1 MEKVPQFIIDNKD
14 EEIAIVEDTDLKNLF
29 NLTYSFDLLQNTI
42 TLLFKNQ
49 EKLENKIFRAN
60 EVNNEQ
66 NKKIESLQKYIR
78 DNSET
83 KKEFNYLENK
93 INELNKKISEIDDEL
108 VKSN

>member
-1 MEKVPQFIIDNKD
+1 MEKVPQFIIDTKD

-29 NLTYSFDLLQNTI
+29 NLTYSFDLLQSTI

-49 EKLENKIFRAN
+49 EKLENKIFKAN
-60 EVNNEQ
+60 EINNEQ
-66 NKKIESLQKYIR
+66 NKKIESLQRYIR
-78 DNSET
+78 DNCAA

>member
-1 MEKVPQFIIDNKD
+1 MEKVPQFIIDTKD

-29 NLTYSFDLLQNTI
+29 NLTYSFDLLQSTI

-49 EKLENKIFRAN
+49 EKLENKIFKAN
-60 EVNNEQ
+60 EINNEQ

-78 DNSET
+78 DNCAT